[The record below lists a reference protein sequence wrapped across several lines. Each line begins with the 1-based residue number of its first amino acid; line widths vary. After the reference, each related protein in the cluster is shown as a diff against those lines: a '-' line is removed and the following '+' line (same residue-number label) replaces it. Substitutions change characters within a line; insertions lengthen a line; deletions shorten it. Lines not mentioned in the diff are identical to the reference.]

1 MTMSRYAYDYS
12 LAPVRPTG
20 WRATLTTIM
29 VVGTVMAVSAVSGVV
44 VTLQL
49 FASPAQDVA
58 VPRVA
63 AVAPVTPAPQPAA
76 PRVVALTAKAASPPA
91 PAVVATHHVEASA
104 TIAAAPTAAQVP
116 PPASPVAA
124 VKPAPVV
131 AQAAPAPAPI
141 ADSDLTFAKGYA
153 QRHAV
158 ATGTAAERHGKI
170 LVAAKMQLG
179 RAAVKVKPRT
189 YARNNANA
197 DRRRIETAR
206 GDAFGMFQRFERPDQ
221 FDFSRHQ
228 ALAFGDQRATRRRAE
243 TSRSSGPVR
252 NSPNGLFGGLF

>member
-1 MTMSRYAYDYS
+1 
-12 LAPVRPTG
+12 
-20 WRATLTTIM
+20 
-29 VVGTVMAVSAVSGVV
+29 MAVSAVSGVV